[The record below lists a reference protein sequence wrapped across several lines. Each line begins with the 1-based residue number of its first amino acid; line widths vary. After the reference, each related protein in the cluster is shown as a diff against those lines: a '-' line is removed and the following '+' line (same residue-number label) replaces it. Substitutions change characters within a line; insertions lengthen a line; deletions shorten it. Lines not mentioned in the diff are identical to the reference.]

1 VVAVGLRTLRDL
13 PVAGKRV
20 LVRVDFNVP
29 LAPDGRV
36 LDDTRLRAVLPTI
49 EFLRRQGARI
59 ILVSHLGRPK
69 GRDPQF
75 SLRPVAEH
83 LSRLLGRPVQFAPD
97 CIGPAVEAMVA
108 RLQPGEMLLLENVRF
123 YPEEERNDPDFA
135 RALARLA
142 EVFVND
148 AFAAAHRAHAS
159 TVGVAAYLPAAAG
172 LLMEKEVTTLR
183 EVLEQPAR
191 PFVAIVG
198 GAKISTK
205 IGVLQN
211 LLPRVDR
218 LLIGGAMAF
227 TLLKARGCQ
236 VGASLVE
243 EDKLAVAR
251 SLLQQGG
258 EKIVLPVDVVAA
270 PRLEPNP
277 PTQVVDACRIPEG
290 WLGLDIGPAT
300 VNAWAPILAAAR
312 TILWNGPLGAYE
324 VPPFDAGTRAI
335 GQIVAQSGAR
345 SIVGG
350 GDLVAALEQAGLADK
365 MSFVSTGGGAT
376 LEFLEGRTLPGI
388 QVLMTDP

>member
-1 VVAVGLRTLRDL
+1 MGLRTLRDL

-108 RLQPGEMLLLENVRF
+108 RLQPGEILLLENVRF

>member
-1 VVAVGLRTLRDL
+1 VGLRTLRDL

-108 RLQPGEMLLLENVRF
+108 RLQPGEILLLENVRF

-218 LLIGGAMAF
+218 LLIGGAM
-227 TLLKARGCQ
+227 
-236 VGASLVE
+236 E

>member
-1 VVAVGLRTLRDL
+1 MGLRTLRDL

-97 CIGPAVEAMVA
+97 CIGPAVEEMVA
-108 RLQPGEMLLLENVRF
+108 RLQPGEILLLENVRF

-142 EVFVND
+142 AVFVND

-243 EDKLAVAR
+243 EDKLEVAR
-251 SLLQQGG
+251 SLLEQGG

>member
-1 VVAVGLRTLRDL
+1 MGLRTLRDL

-123 YPEEERNDPDFA
+123 HPEEERNDPDFA

-300 VNAWAPILAAAR
+300 VNAWTPILAAAR

>member
-1 VVAVGLRTLRDL
+1 VGLRTLRDL

-108 RLQPGEMLLLENVRF
+108 RLQPGEILLLENVRF

>member
-1 VVAVGLRTLRDL
+1 MGLRTLRDL

-243 EDKLAVAR
+243 EDKLEVAR

-270 PRLEPNP
+270 PRLAPNP

>member
-1 VVAVGLRTLRDL
+1 MGLRTLRDL

-20 LVRVDFNVP
+20 LVRMDFNVP

-97 CIGPAVEAMVA
+97 CIGPTVEEMVA
-108 RLQPGEMLLLENVRF
+108 RLQPGEILLLENVRF

-243 EDKLAVAR
+243 EDKLEVAR

>member
-1 VVAVGLRTLRDL
+1 MGLRTLRDL